1 MEHTVLHLQ
10 PRLQCLADLV
20 PAGAKLVD
28 VGTDHGYL
36 PVWLVQRG
44 HISHA
49 IASDINEAPLR
60 HARETAAR
68 CGVTDRIDFRLCS
81 GLDAVAPHEADTVVI
96 AGMGAETIASV
107 LSAAPWTRVGDCLLL
122 IQPMTKAEYLR
133 CWLCD
138 KGYTFTDER
147 LVRDKDFLY
156 PVFSV
161 RGGTRRTL
169 SPAEAYGGVLLDADP
184 LYVQYLNQ
192 QIRRLETRL
201 EGLST
206 ARSDNASEMEKWSA
220 LRSALVKKREELQ

>member
-44 HISHA
+44 HISRA

-96 AGMGAETIASV
+96 AGMGAETSASV
-107 LSAAPWTRVGDCLLL
+107 LSAAACDCHCSKHD
-122 IQPMTKAEYLR
+122 TY
-133 CWLCD
+133 
-138 KGYTFTDER
+138 Y
-147 LVRDKDFLY
+147 
-156 PVFSV
+156 
-161 RGGTRRTL
+161 RRNNSL
-169 SPAEAYGGVLLDADP
+169 FHFPSSFFNY
-184 LYVQYLNQ
+184 
-192 QIRRLETRL
+192 I
-201 EGLST
+201 
-206 ARSDNASEMEKWSA
+206 
-220 LRSALVKKREELQ
+220 